1 MAVRIGPRRPA
12 DPLRP
17 RRGWHRP
24 SIVAVWP
31 VKIGPC
37 AVEVGSGGQP
47 SHSDGG
53 GMQNDRARRKG
64 YKDRWAPDPQA
75 RGLGVERRTAEERW
89 DRRRAAATGVRAAII
104 GGPLAG
110 SVIAM
115 AVLSRVLPSPGA
127 HAGVLAR
134 VGWWAAILV
143 GSLVAMWLVDRAT
156 RRLAPLAA
164 LLDMAVLFPGRAPS
178 RLRVARKA
186 GDLRQLQALTNHANK
201 LDARNGLADAAE
213 QILALVGSLRAHD
226 RHTRGHSERVRVY
239 TDLIAAEMRLPPAA
253 VDRLRWAALL
263 HDIGKLRV
271 PTATLNK
278 PAKLSSPE
286 WETICRHPLAGAEL
300 ASALLPWLGEWGKAI
315 AEHHERFDG
324 TGYPLGLSGREISL
338 AGRVV
343 ALADSFEVMTA
354 SRSYKKAM
362 TRATALEE
370 VVRFSGT
377 QFDPEVVR
385 ALLAVSAPRLRWAM
399 GPTSWL
405 VGTPVLGSM
414 PSLTAAGVAAQ
425 AAVGVGTVAI
435 AGVTGLAGPAAAAA
449 PAAAPGTHVGT
460 AVVAPEVT
468 SSHAPLESAGIR
480 SSESRMG
487 AAPSTDL
494 ASTAIPAPS
503 AAVAPQPVV
512 TTAAVTRTTATTA
525 TSSPSTPAT
534 KSTPAQTTSAPSVVA
549 PTSTRSPSPAPSTT
563 AATPT
568 AKPSASPTPSASTLS
583 LLELLKSLTNP
594 HGGGGSNTHG
604 KNHG

>member
-1 MAVRIGPRRPA
+1 
-12 DPLRP
+12 
-17 RRGWHRP
+17 
-24 SIVAVWP
+24 
-31 VKIGPC
+31 
-37 AVEVGSGGQP
+37 
-47 SHSDGG
+47 
-53 GMQNDRARRKG
+53 MQNDRARRKG
-64 YKDRWAPDPQA
+64 YKDRWAPDPQV

-278 PAKLSSPE
+278 PAKLSPRE
-286 WETICRHPLAGAEL
+286 WETIRQHPLAGAEL
-300 ASALLPWLGEWGKAI
+300 AGALLPWLGEWGKAI

-324 TGYPLGLSGREISL
+324 TGYPLGLRGRDISL

-370 VVRFSGT
+370 VVRCSGT

-385 ALLAVSAPRLRWAM
+385 ALLAVSAPQLRWAM

-405 VGTPVLGSM
+405 VGTPLLGSA

-425 AAVGVGTVAI
+425 AAVGVSAVAI
-435 AGVTGLAGPAAAAA
+435 AGVTGVTGPAVAAASYPPTPSSATVPQAIASATPTPARPTPRVSIVHNSPSHVPGTSPALPAAAAPSKA
-449 PAAAPGTHVGT
+449 RG
-460 AVVAPEVT
+460 PE
-468 SSHAPLESAGIR
+468 
-480 SSESRMG
+480 
-487 AAPSTDL
+487 
-494 ASTAIPAPS
+494 IPAP
-503 AAVAPQPVV
+503 AV
-512 TTAAVTRTTATTA
+512 TT
-525 TSSPSTPAT
+525 PP
-534 KSTPAQTTSAPSVVA
+534 
-549 PTSTRSPSPAPSTT
+549 PTL
-563 AATPT
+563 TPT
-568 AKPSASPTPSASTLS
+568 AKTTPSATAAPPATPATPPTASPTPSKTKKA
-583 LLELLKSLTNP
+583 KSNNDNSNGNKQ
-594 HGGGGSNTHG
+594 GG
-604 KNHG
+604 

>member
-1 MAVRIGPRRPA
+1 
-12 DPLRP
+12 
-17 RRGWHRP
+17 
-24 SIVAVWP
+24 
-31 VKIGPC
+31 
-37 AVEVGSGGQP
+37 
-47 SHSDGG
+47 
-53 GMQNDRARRKG
+53 
-64 YKDRWAPDPQA
+64 
-75 RGLGVERRTAEERW
+75 
-89 DRRRAAATGVRAAII
+89 
-104 GGPLAG
+104 
-110 SVIAM
+110 M
-115 AVLSRVLPSPGA
+115 AVLSRVLPTPHA
-127 HAGVLAR
+127 HTMVVLRIA
-134 VGWWAAILV
+134 WWAAILV
-143 GSLVAMWLVDRAT
+143 GSLAAMWLVDRAT

-164 LLDMAVLFPGRAPS
+164 LLDMAVLFPGRAPT
-178 RLRVARKA
+178 RLKVARRA
-186 GDLRQLQALTNHANK
+186 GDVRQLEALIRQAPG
-201 LDARNGLADAAE
+201 DVRSQLAEAAE
-213 QILALVGSLRAHD
+213 HILALVGSLRAHD

-239 TDLIAAEMRLPPAA
+239 TDLIAAELRLPPAA

-278 PAKLSSPE
+278 PAKLSPLE
-286 WETICRHPLAGAEL
+286 WETIRRHPQAGAEL

-435 AGVTGLAGPAAAAA
+435 AGVTGLAGPAAAAPDA
-449 PAAAPGTHVGT
+449 
-460 AVVAPEVT
+460 VT
-468 SSHAPLESAGIR
+468 SSTQAIGVPAVAPQVSNSHAQQGTAG
-480 SSESRMG
+480 SGG
-487 AAPSTDL
+487 AASRFGPDGATGSR
-494 ASTAIPAPS
+494 SPAS
-503 AAVAPQPVV
+503 AAVAPAPLAASAAAPTSAVATGAV
-512 TTAAVTRTTATTA
+512 APTASPTATKA
-525 TSSPSTPAT
+525 PSTPAT
-534 KSTPAQTTSAPSVVA
+534 TAPPAPKVSASSAGA
-549 PTSTRSPSPAPSTT
+549 PTATQEPPPMPAA
-563 AATPT
+563 AATTPPARAT
-568 AKPSASPTPSASTLS
+568 PSPTPSASTLT
-583 LLELLKSLTNP
+583 LLELLQAVTNANP
-594 HGGGGSNTHG
+594 HGGGGSNSHG
-604 KNHG
+604 GNHS

>member
-1 MAVRIGPRRPA
+1 MAARRPA
-12 DPLRP
+12 ASPATLP
-17 RRGWHRP
+17 A
-24 SIVAVWP
+24 IVPA
-31 VKIGPC
+31 
-37 AVEVGSGGQP
+37 GSQATVP
-47 SHSDGG
+47 AAS
-53 GMQNDRARRKG
+53 QATVPAEQ
-64 YKDRWAPDPQA
+64 RWA
-75 RGLGVERRTAEERW
+75 
-89 DRRRAAATGVRAAII
+89 RRRAAAVGVRAAIV
-104 GGPLAG
+104 GGPIAG
-110 SVIAM
+110 SVVAM
-115 AVLSRVLPSPGA
+115 AVLSRVLPTPHGHTMVVVRIA
-127 HAGVLAR
+127 
-134 VGWWAAILV
+134 WWTAILV
-143 GSLVAMWLVDRAT
+143 GSLAAMWLVDRTT

-164 LLDMAVLFPGRAPS
+164 LLDMAVLFPGRAPT
-178 RLRVARKA
+178 RLKVARRA
-186 GDLRQLQALTNHANK
+186 GDVRQLEALIVQSPG
-201 LDARNGLADAAE
+201 DVRSELAEAAE

-239 TDLIAAEMRLPPAA
+239 TDLIAAELRLPPAA

-278 PAKLSSPE
+278 PAKLSPPE
-286 WETICRHPLAGAEL
+286 WETIRRHPLAGAEL

-449 PAAAPGTHVGT
+449 PAAAAGTHVGT

-468 SSHAPLESAGIR
+468 SSHSPLESAGIR

-494 ASTAIPAPS
+494 ASTAIPAVALAPAPS

-534 KSTPAQTTSAPSVVA
+534 KSTTAQTTSAPPVVA

-568 AKPSASPTPSASTLS
+568 AKPSVSPTPSASTLS

-594 HGGGGSNTHG
+594 HGGGGSNSHG

>member
-1 MAVRIGPRRPA
+1 MGLSHGPRMAARRPA
-12 DPLRP
+12 ASPATLP
-17 RRGWHRP
+17 A
-24 SIVAVWP
+24 IVPA
-31 VKIGPC
+31 
-37 AVEVGSGGQP
+37 GSQATVPAGSQATVP
-47 SHSDGG
+47 AAS
-53 GMQNDRARRKG
+53 QATVPAEQ
-64 YKDRWAPDPQA
+64 RWA
-75 RGLGVERRTAEERW
+75 
-89 DRRRAAATGVRAAII
+89 RRRAAAVGVRAAIV
-104 GGPLAG
+104 GGPIAG
-110 SVIAM
+110 SVVAM
-115 AVLSRVLPSPGA
+115 AVLSRVLPTPHGHTMVVVRIA
-127 HAGVLAR
+127 
-134 VGWWAAILV
+134 WWTAILV
-143 GSLVAMWLVDRAT
+143 GSLAAMWLVDRTT

-164 LLDMAVLFPGRAPS
+164 LLDMAVLFPGRAPT
-178 RLRVARKA
+178 RLKVARRA
-186 GDLRQLQALTNHANK
+186 GDVRQLEALIVQSPG
-201 LDARNGLADAAE
+201 DVRSELAEAAE

-239 TDLIAAEMRLPPAA
+239 TDLIAAELRLPPAA

-278 PAKLSSPE
+278 PAKLSPPE
-286 WETICRHPLAGAEL
+286 WETIRRHPLAGAEL

-549 PTSTRSPSPAPSTT
+549 PTSTRSRSPAPSTT

-568 AKPSASPTPSASTLS
+568 AKPSVSPTPSASTLS

-594 HGGGGSNTHG
+594 HGGGGSNSHG